1 MALPKK
7 VIVKESIK
15 ELRRLQKR
23 SKPLFI
29 PRLRMLQ
36 VIKESD
42 KSLSKTTLSKLVG
55 VNHNSIQKW
64 RRMYLA
70 GGLDGLLS
78 HKTTASAPFMF
89 SPKEREKIYNKLSA
103 PKGGIRGYKELLIWV
118 EEELGKKV
126 KYNSLMVFCRN
137 QFGTKI
143 KIARKS
149 HIKKDDKAVEAFK
162 KTLVISAKQL

>member
-1 MALPKK
+1 MSLPKG

-15 ELRRLQKR
+15 ELKRLQKV

-36 VIKESD
+36 VIKDS
-42 KSLSKTTLSKLVG
+42 KKPLSKTALSKLVG

-64 RRMYLA
+64 RSMYLE
-70 GGLDGLLS
+70 GGLEGLLA

-89 SPKEREKIYNKLSA
+89 TKDERERIYNKLSD
-103 PKGGIRGYKELLIWV
+103 PKSGIRGYKELLIWV
-118 EEELGKKV
+118 EQQLGKTV

-143 KIARKS
+143 KVARKS

-162 KTLVISAKQL
+162 KTLVISVKQP

>member
-1 MALPKK
+1 MSLPKE

-15 ELRRLQKR
+15 ELKRLQKV

-36 VIKESD
+36 VIKDS
-42 KSLSKTTLSKLVG
+42 KKPLSKTALSKLVG

-64 RRMYLA
+64 RSMYLE
-70 GGLDGLLS
+70 GGLEGLLA

-89 SPKEREKIYNKLSA
+89 TKDERERIYNKLSD
-103 PKGGIRGYKELLIWV
+103 PKSGIRGYKELLIWV
-118 EEELGKKV
+118 EQQLGKTV

-143 KIARKS
+143 KVARKS

-162 KTLVISAKQL
+162 KTLVISVKQP

>member
-1 MALPKK
+1 MALPKE
-7 VIVKESIK
+7 IQVKERIK
-15 ELRRLQKR
+15 ALKHLQKT

-36 VIKESD
+36 VIKESEQA
-42 KSLSKTTLSKLVG
+42 LSKNTLAKLVG

-64 RRMYLA
+64 RKMYLE
-70 GGLDGLLS
+70 GGLEGLLS

-89 SPKEREKIYNKLSA
+89 TKEEREKIYNKLSD

-118 EEELGKKV
+118 EQELGKQV

-143 KIARKS
+143 KVARKS
-149 HIKKDDKAVEAFK
+149 HIKKDQKRVEAFK
-162 KTLVISAKQL
+162 KTLVISAKQQ

>member
-1 MALPKK
+1 MSLPKE

-15 ELRRLQKR
+15 ELKRLQKV

-36 VIKESD
+36 VIKDS
-42 KSLSKTTLSKLVG
+42 KKPLSKTALSKLVG

-64 RRMYLA
+64 RSMYLE
-70 GGLDGLLS
+70 GGLEGLLA

-89 SPKEREKIYNKLSA
+89 TKDERERIYNKLSD
-103 PKGGIRGYKELLIWV
+103 PKSGIRGYKELLIWV
-118 EEELGKKV
+118 EQQLGKTV

-137 QFGTKI
+137 QFCTKI
-143 KIARKS
+143 KVARKS
-149 HIKKDDKAVEAFK
+149 HIKKGDKAVEAFK
-162 KTLVISAKQL
+162 KTLVISVKQP

>member
-1 MALPKK
+1 MAFPKE

-15 ELRRLQKR
+15 ELNRLQKT

-29 PRLRMLQ
+29 ARLRMLQ
-36 VIKESD
+36 VIKQSD
-42 KSLSKTTLSKLVG
+42 KVLSKNTLAKLVG

-64 RRMYLA
+64 RKMYLE
-70 GGLDGLLS
+70 GGLEGLLA

-89 SPKEREKIYNKLSA
+89 TKEEREKIYTKLSD
-103 PKGGIRGYKELLIWV
+103 PNGRIRGYKELLIWV
-118 EEELGKKV
+118 EQELGKKV

-143 KIARKS
+143 KVARKS
-149 HIKKDDKAVEAFK
+149 HIKKDEKAVTTFK
-162 KTLVISAKQL
+162 KTLVVSAKQP

>member
-1 MALPKK
+1 MALPKQ
-7 VIVKESIK
+7 VTVKESIK
-15 ELRRLQKR
+15 RLKQLQKN

-42 KSLSKTTLSKLVG
+42 ISLSKQVLANLVG

-64 RRMYLA
+64 RSMYIE
-70 GGLDGLLS
+70 GGLEGLLA
-78 HKTTASAPFMF
+78 HKTTASAPSMF
-89 SPKEREKIYNKLSA
+89 TKAEREKIYNKLSD
-103 PKGGIRGYKELLIWV
+103 PKGGIRGYKELLVWV
-118 EEELGKKV
+118 EQELGKTV

-143 KIARKS
+143 KVARKS
-149 HIKKDDKAVEAFK
+149 HVKKDDKAVETFK
-162 KTLVISAKQL
+162 KTLELSVKQP